1 MHNKFI
7 SVVILLISEYLK
19 NVNPFLIKVH
29 KILKNKFSHFE
40 IILVNNCVHPDIREL
55 TNELSQ
61 KVKKDIAVINLS
73 IKTNDDNAI
82 IAGLDKTIG
91 DYSMV
96 LDLNFPDNSDHIVNL
111 FELRQNNYDIVY
123 LF

>member
-7 SVVILLISEYLK
+7 SVVILLKSEYLK

-29 KILKNKFSHFE
+29 KILKNNFSHFE

-61 KVKKDIAVINLS
+61 KVKRLI
-73 IKTNDDNAI
+73 
-82 IAGLDKTIG
+82 GTIRPTIFFCFYYRIG
-91 DYSMV
+91 TI
-96 LDLNFPDNSDHIVNL
+96 L
-111 FELRQNNYDIVY
+111 
-123 LF
+123 